1 MRVWRISDNIR
12 LRMLRIGD
20 TVSTHPFMSLPSET
34 LPARTPGHAAA
45 ELDAQRAVKSESL
58 LGGTRELLIDHRGVV
73 YRLKLTSLGKLILT
87 K

>member
-1 MRVWRISDNIR
+1 MSPTSDT
-12 LRMLRIGD
+12 LR
-20 TVSTHPFMSLPSET
+20 
-34 LPARTPGHAAA
+34 ARTQGPAAA
-45 ELDAQRAVKSESL
+45 ALDAQRAVKSESL